1 MVKTNDYIAIRELFK
16 CGGMKLSTAVVA
28 TLAALAASLLL
39 APGVAHAWEVR
50 VGISGAG
57 KVEET
62 TPANLL
68 GSNCFS
74 SSTTPTGTI
83 GKTCLAGT
91 PTGAYGNLWDV
102 DYKAT
107 PASGYTFVRWES
119 DGSSRTAVICDRSE
133 PPATTSSYNGNVCKF
148 RTVDNMQTRA
158 VFADLTAP
166 STPSILSS
174 TPESGYTNG
183 AITFLYSTTSSDPT
197 FRGFQCSVD
206 SQIAWQ
212 SCSGQP
218 ITASEGNHT
227 FYVRSVDWS
236 GNTSFPTS
244 RTWTVDKTRPDTT
257 LASGVGPQ
265 PDSTVES
272 TDAVFQFSSNEATNA
287 TFECNLTGPGLTST
301 SFTPCNV
308 PPNTST
314 TKSYTNLKDGTY
326 TFKVRAKDQ
335 AGNVDDTPE
344 QRQWTVRNTPTVV
357 DTSSSLEPDKGATEV
372 ARNTNVSATFSEE
385 MATISLKEPDNTSKT
400 FKLQQYNK
408 KKKTWKTIPATI
420 TLINN
425 NKTATLDPYGATEG
439 TTDTLLAA
447 NKKFRAIITTGARDL
462 EGNPITKQFTW
473 TFNTGAS

>member
-1 MVKTNDYIAIRELFK
+1 MVKTNDYITIRDLFK
-16 CGGMKLSTAVVA
+16 SGGTKLSTAVVA

-62 TPANLL
+62 TPANLV

-74 SSTTPTGTI
+74 PSTTPTGI
-83 GKTCLAGT
+83 LGKTCLAGT
-91 PTGAYGNLWDV
+91 PSGAYGNLWDV

-133 PPATTSSYNGNVCKF
+133 PPATTSTYTGNVCKF

-166 STPSILSS
+166 STPSITS
-174 TPESGYTNG
+174 TSPQSGYTNG
-183 AITFLYSTTSSDPT
+183 AITFSFSSPSSDPT
-197 FRGFQCSVD
+197 FKGFQCSVD
-206 SQIAWQ
+206 SQSAWQ
-212 SCSGQP
+212 SCNSGQSFS
-218 ITASEGNHT
+218 ASEGSHT
-227 FYVRSVDWS
+227 LYLRSVDWS

-257 LASGVGPQ
+257 LDSGVGPQ
-265 PDSTVES
+265 KDSTVES
-272 TDAVFQFSSNEATNA
+272 SDAVFQFSSNEPTNA
-287 TFECNLTGPGLTST
+287 TFECNLTGPGLTSI
-301 SFTPCNV
+301 SFTPCNAS
-308 PPNTST
+308 PNTST
-314 TKSYTNLKDGTY
+314 TKSYTHLKDGTY

-344 QRQWTVRNTPTVV
+344 QRQWTVRNAPTVV
-357 DTSSSLEPDKGATEV
+357 ESSLLPTKLQTGV
-372 ARNTNVSATFSEE
+372 ARNTDVSATFSEE
-385 MATISLKEPDNTSKT
+385 MATISLKELDNTSKT

-408 KKKTWKTIPATI
+408 NKKKWKTIPATI
-420 TLINN
+420 SLSPDG
-425 NKTATLDPYGATEG
+425 KTATLDPYGATEPTG
-439 TTDTLLAA
+439 TDTLLAA
-447 NKKFRAIITTGARDL
+447 NKKFRAMITTGAKDA
-462 EGNPITKQFTW
+462 EGNPMTKQFVW
-473 TFNTGAS
+473 TFTTGAT